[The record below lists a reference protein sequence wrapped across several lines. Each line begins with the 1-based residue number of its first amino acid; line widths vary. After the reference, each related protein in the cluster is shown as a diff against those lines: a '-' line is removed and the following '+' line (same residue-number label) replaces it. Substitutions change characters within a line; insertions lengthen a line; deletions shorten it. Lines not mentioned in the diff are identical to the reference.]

1 MVSRFGKQGGC
12 SMKNI
17 FLFIRRYFNFLFFV
31 VLQISSFVLLVK
43 YNETHQAAYSNIA
56 NELIGRIN
64 LQYNGVQSF
73 FQLKETNRQL
83 AEENARLRNSI
94 VSNFEGADSNWVAV
108 LDSLVKDTLG
118 RQRKYLWLPAKVVN
132 NTTASQ
138 TNYLT
143 LHRGAR
149 QGVQK
154 DMAVIGPDGVVGIVI
169 DVSDNY
175 SRVMSLLHRNSKV
188 SSMLKKGNIT
198 GSVDW
203 DGKDPHFLTLR
214 NIPRSIKVAKGDTV
228 LTSTYSA
235 NFPSHIMV
243 GTIVG
248 VAADPSSNSYTI
260 KLKASTNFYSI
271 QYVNVVNNV
280 QWDEQRRLEAAPE
293 KNP

>member
-1 MVSRFGKQGGC
+1 M
-12 SMKNI
+12 
-17 FLFIRRYFNFLFFV
+17 
-31 VLQISSFVLLVK
+31 
-43 YNETHQAAYSNIA
+43 THQAAYSSIA
-56 NELIGRIN
+56 NEFIGRIN
-64 LQYNGVQSF
+64 LQYNGVQYF

-94 VSNFEGADSNWVAV
+94 VSNFEGADTNRVTV
-108 LDSLVKDTLG
+108 LDSLVRDTLG
-118 RQRKYLWLPAKVVN
+118 MQRKYLWLPAKVVN
-132 NTTASQ
+132 NTIASQ

-203 DGKDPHFLTLR
+203 DGRDPHFLTLR
-214 NIPRSIKVAKGDTV
+214 NITRSIKVTKGDTV

-271 QYVNVVNNV
+271 QYVNVVKNV

>member
-1 MVSRFGKQGGC
+1 
-12 SMKNI
+12 MKNI

-31 VLQISSFVLLVK
+31 VLQISSFIFLVK

-56 NELIGRIN
+56 NEFIGYIN

-94 VSNFEGADSNWVAV
+94 VSNFEGADSNRVVV

-132 NTTASQ
+132 NTTAAQ

-143 LHRGAR
+143 LHRGTK

>member
-1 MVSRFGKQGGC
+1 MPNCIHS
-12 SMKNI
+12 KN
-17 FLFIRRYFNFLFFV
+17 
-31 VLQISSFVLLVK
+31 
-43 YNETHQAAYSNIA
+43 
-56 NELIGRIN
+56 
-64 LQYNGVQSF
+64 
-73 FQLKETNRQL
+73 TN
-83 AEENARLRNSI
+83 
-94 VSNFEGADSNWVAV
+94 NFEGADTNRVAV
-108 LDSLVKDTLG
+108 LDSLIRDTLG

-143 LHRGAR
+143 LHRGAK

-154 DMAVIGPDGVVGIVI
+154 AMAVIGPDGVVGVVI

-203 DGKDPHFLTLR
+203 DGRDPHFLTLR

-243 GTIVG
+243 GTIDG
-248 VAADPSSNSYTI
+248 IAADPSSNSYTI
-260 KLKASTNFYSI
+260 KLRASTNFYSL

-280 QWDEQRRLEAAPE
+280 QWDEQRRLEAVPE

>member
-1 MVSRFGKQGGC
+1 
-12 SMKNI
+12 MKNI
-17 FLFIRRYFNFLFFV
+17 FVFIRRYFNFLFFV
-31 VLQISSFVLLVK
+31 VLQISSFILLVK
-43 YNETHQAAYSNIA
+43 YNESHQAAYSNIA
-56 NELIGRIN
+56 NEMIGRIN
-64 LQYNGVQSF
+64 LQYNGVESF

-94 VSNFEGADSNWVAV
+94 TDNFEGADTNRVAV
-108 LDSLVKDTLG
+108 LDSLIRDTMG

-143 LHRGAR
+143 LHRGAK

-154 DMAVIGPDGVVGIVI
+154 NMAVIGPVGVVGVVI

-198 GSVDW
+198 GSVEW
-203 DGKDPHFLTLR
+203 DGRDPHYLTLR

-228 LTSTYSA
+228 VTSTYSA

-243 GTIVG
+243 GTIDG
-248 VAADPSSNSYTI
+248 IAADPSSNSYTI
-260 KLKASTNFYSI
+260 KLRAATNFYSL

-280 QWDEQRRLEAAPE
+280 QWDELRRLEAVPE